1 MDYLVCYQ
9 FFFCLIS
16 CLLKYSFL
24 KLYLCALLFLR
35 FTIAAALD
43 FPCHMWLVDS
53 ELQVPQAMATSPSTV
68 CSSFVQPLAERSC
81 CSHLSALMQV
91 GAAGA
96 ELLLS
101 PQAAL
106 LNSFPAIFDE
116 LLQMFTVQEVAEFVR
131 GTLGSMPSTVH
142 IGQSMDVV
150 KLQSIARTVDSRL
163 FSFSGELGSG
173 AAAPWGFC
181 SASVG
186 SNSLLNANRVG
197 NCFSWQPHWS
207 LHSFTRLEQG
217 ANKTNTV
224 GLILLFPRAFT
235 SELESVIL
243 VCLNSEYWVV
253 LLTLFNTNTLQ
264 VSLW

>member
-1 MDYLVCYQ
+1 M
-9 FFFCLIS
+9 
-16 CLLKYSFL
+16 
-24 KLYLCALLFLR
+24 
-35 FTIAAALD
+35 T
-43 FPCHMWLVDS
+43 
-53 ELQVPQAMATSPSTV
+53 TSPSTV

-81 CSHLSALMQV
+81 CSQLSALMQV

-173 AAAPWGFC
+173 AAAPGGF
-181 SASVG
+181 AAP
-186 SNSLLNANRVG
+186 LLG
-197 NCFSWQPHWS
+197 IIPC
-207 LHSFTRLEQG
+207 
-217 ANKTNTV
+217 
-224 GLILLFPRAFT
+224 
-235 SELESVIL
+235 
-243 VCLNSEYWVV
+243 
-253 LLTLFNTNTLQ
+253 
-264 VSLW
+264 

>member
-1 MDYLVCYQ
+1 
-9 FFFCLIS
+9 
-16 CLLKYSFL
+16 
-24 KLYLCALLFLR
+24 
-35 FTIAAALD
+35 
-43 FPCHMWLVDS
+43 
-53 ELQVPQAMATSPSTV
+53 MATSPSTV

-197 NCFSWQPHWS
+197 NCFSWQPH
-207 LHSFTRLEQG
+207 
-217 ANKTNTV
+217 
-224 GLILLFPRAFT
+224 
-235 SELESVIL
+235 
-243 VCLNSEYWVV
+243 
-253 LLTLFNTNTLQ
+253 
-264 VSLW
+264 